1 MPTLDQM
8 IVGVRRR
15 LRGPQ
20 QQHPS
25 DREIYHSLLDHVKDF
40 YSTLSNTGVIWD
52 EYELTVTVSSGQ
64 SDYQLNDTRM
74 GKPYVVFTMDDSD
87 PAHIERVVPIFEM
100 PDLNYQWE
108 LPKNIGSSV
117 VDWNGKHSAW
127 RVGHYRRGGVPYL
140 RFKPIPQATAQYR
153 VMYVIGNWADAAA
166 LNDEPVMPE
175 HHHLIEIRAAVSQL
189 PFCEWDGDLDFNER
203 RMKALALSLSNDEA
217 RFASTFELYNRSLH
231 GQGMNE
237 RWIPEI

>member
-1 MPTLDQM
+1 M

-25 DREIYHSLLDHVKDF
+25 DREIYHSILDHTKDF

-52 EYELTVTVSSGQ
+52 EYELTVTVSAGQ

-87 PAHIERVVPIFEM
+87 PAHIERTIPIFEM
-100 PDLNYQWE
+100 PDLNYQWD
-108 LPKNIGSSV
+108 LPNDIGSSLI
-117 VDWNGKHSAW
+117 DWNGHHSAW
-127 RVGHYRRGGVPYL
+127 RVGHYRRNGFPYL
-140 RFKPIPQATAQYR
+140 RFKPIPQETAQYR
-153 VMYVIGNWADAAA
+153 VMYVIGNWADSAG
-166 LNDEPVMPE
+166 LGDEPVMPE
-175 HHHLIEIRAAVSQL
+175 HHHLIEVRAAISQL
-189 PFCEWDGDLDFNER
+189 PFCEWNADEDFNTR
-203 RMKALALSLSNDEA
+203 RQNKLALALKNDEMQFA
-217 RFASTFELYNRSLH
+217 RTFELYNRSLH
-231 GQGMNE
+231 GTGMNE